1 MPFEYKGGGPVP
13 TAMGPVPELPDRSQI
28 KRKLGT
34 SPKFIITI
42 LKHQRKDIRLGLI
55 ARVIEGP
62 HILTFL
68 PPSLPLQSLWAQ
80 Q

>member
-1 MPFEYKGGGPVP
+1 MTSEYKGGGPVP
-13 TAMGPVPELPDRSQI
+13 TVAGPVLELQDRYQI
-28 KRKLGT
+28 RRKLGT
-34 SPKFIITI
+34 SPKFIIII

-62 HILTFL
+62 RILTFL
-68 PPSLPLQSLWAQ
+68 PPSLPLQSPWAQ